1 MSYNYY
7 YLLYKISTSSN
18 LWIVDEAD
26 NRQTLYERVKDVY
39 STKEIYYII
48 KKRLSLNEFEEVSNT
63 EFKRFKLY
71 NQLDNKKSEVVYRTP
86 NKRGIGINI

>member
-7 YLLYKISTSSN
+7 YLLYKISTSPN

-26 NRQTLYERVKDVY
+26 NKQTLYERVKDVY

-48 KKRLSLNEFEEVSNT
+48 KKRLSLNEFEEISNT

-71 NQLDNKKSEVVYRTP
+71 NQLDNKKSEVVYRTMD
-86 NKRGIGINI
+86 KYY

>member
-1 MSYNYY
+1 MGYNYY

-71 NQLDNKKSEVVYRTP
+71 NKLDNKKSEVVYRTMD
-86 NKRGIGINI
+86 KYY

>member
-7 YLLYKISTSSN
+7 YLLFKIETSPN

-26 NRQTLYERVKDVY
+26 NKDRLYNRIKDVY

-48 KKRLSLNEFEEVSNT
+48 KKRLLLNEFENVSNSK
-63 EFKRFKLY
+63 FKRFKLY
-71 NQLDNKKSEVVYRTP
+71 NQSDFKKSEVVYNTLDKY
-86 NKRGIGINI
+86 N